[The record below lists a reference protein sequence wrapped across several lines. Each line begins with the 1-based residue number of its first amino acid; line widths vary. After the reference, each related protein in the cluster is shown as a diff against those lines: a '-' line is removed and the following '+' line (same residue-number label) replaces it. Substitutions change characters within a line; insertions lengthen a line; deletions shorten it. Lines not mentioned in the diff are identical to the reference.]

1 MKIVFR
7 MFFYLIVFLAT
18 TIILIKYETWGI
30 NRFEQHEIKTVRGAY
45 EVKVPCNRFHN
56 LMLAF
61 HITPPLPISAS
72 SDGPYTNGQI
82 NIKHSDLRPDINIDL
97 KDRGGFFSGGLW
109 KQSIM
114 FLPAQFFRL
123 CSKTTMTVTIEGLD
137 IDLEKHEV
145 QLYFMKDGRP

>member
-1 MKIVFR
+1 MKIAFRVFL
-7 MFFYLIVFLAT
+7 YLTAFLAT
-18 TIILIKYETWGI
+18 TIMFSKYETWEI
-30 NRFEQHEIKTVRGAY
+30 NRFEQHEIKTVRGVY
-45 EVKVPCNRFHN
+45 ELEVPCNRFHN

-72 SDGPYTNGQI
+72 NDGPYTNGKI
-82 NIKHSDLRPDINIDL
+82 NIKHSDLRADINVDL

-114 FLPAQFFRL
+114 FLPAHFFRL
-123 CSKTTMTVTIEGLD
+123 CSKTTMTVTIKELD

-145 QLYFMKDGRP
+145 HLYFMKDGRP

>member
-1 MKIVFR
+1 MKVILKVFLY
-7 MFFYLIVFLAT
+7 FIVFLT
-18 TIILIKYETWGI
+18 TTVALVKHETWKI
-30 NRFEQHEIKTVRGAY
+30 NQFERHEIKMAKGTY
-45 EVKVPCNRFHN
+45 ELKVPCNRFHN

-61 HITPPLPISAS
+61 HITPPLPFEPLSR
-72 SDGPYTNGQI
+72 PYTHGKI
-82 NIKHSDLRPDINIDL
+82 NIKYSNLRPDINIDL